1 MILRSFMAGVAGAAM
16 AWSTALAQPLQ
27 GFDAGADVPP
37 AFAVT
42 SFYDA
47 SSKLARAKPGD
58 LLKSEPVAAPV
69 GARAWRVMYA
79 SRTWDDQPVAVT
91 GLIIVP
97 IDKAKRPRP
106 VLVWAHGTTGG
117 ARGCAPSLAPDPAR
131 SFLERGG
138 AAGYPIDIGTPYLQD
153 LLARGYVVAA
163 PDYQGLGGPGVHQYL
178 VGDTAARGALDAAR
192 ATRQV
197 RGSKA
202 GADVVMLGW
211 SQGGH
216 AALAAGEIAPAYA
229 PELRVRGIATL
240 APSATI
246 MSPVVNQLFRSG
258 TPHVYEIIRGYASA
272 YGLSTA
278 LLSPRGRDIVE
289 VAGQACI
296 LEVFKEVG
304 RSKEPGVIADVTD
317 DPAWKAAL
325 ESNQSGL
332 RVSAAPV
339 LVVHG
344 SADAIV
350 PFASTDLYQARACA
364 VGTKLQ
370 IERIEGTDHRSTIP
384 AGREGIL
391 YWLEMRLRGE
401 RVKTSCP
408 SAG

>member
-1 MILRSFMAGVAGAAM
+1 MAGVAGAAM
-16 AWSTALAQPLQ
+16 VWSNALAQPLQ
-27 GFDAGADVPP
+27 GFDAGADVRP

-47 SSKLARAKPGD
+47 SPKLARAKPGD
-58 LLKSEPVAAPV
+58 LLKSEPVAAPA
-69 GARAWRVMYA
+69 GARAWRIMYA
-79 SRTWDDQPVAVT
+79 SRTWDDQPVAAT

-97 IDKAKRPRP
+97 IDKAAKPRP

-131 SFLERGG
+131 GFLERGG
-138 AAGYPIDIGTPYLQD
+138 ASGYPIDIGTPYLQE
-153 LLARGYVVAA
+153 LLARGYAVAA
-163 PDYQGLGGPGVHQYL
+163 PDYQGLGGPGVHQFL

-192 ATRQV
+192 AARQI

-202 GADVVMLGW
+202 GTDVVMLGW
-211 SQGGH
+211 SQGGQ
-216 AALAAGEIAPAYA
+216 AALAAGEIATAYA
-229 PELRVRGIATL
+229 PELRVRGVATL

-258 TPHVYEIIRGYASA
+258 TPHVYEIIRSYVSA
-272 YGLSTA
+272 YGLSSA

-325 ESNQSGL
+325 ERNQSGL

-344 SADAIV
+344 SADGIV
-350 PFASTDLYQARACA
+350 PFGSTDLYKARACE

-370 IERIEGTDHRSTIP
+370 VNRIEGGDHRSIIP
-384 AGREGIL
+384 SGREGIL

-401 RVKTSCP
+401 PVTSSCP
-408 SAG
+408 SPG

>member
-1 MILRSFMAGVAGAAM
+1 MILRRFMVGAAGAAM
-16 AWSTALAQPLQ
+16 VWSTALAQPLQ
-27 GFDAGADVPP
+27 GFDPAVDVPP

-47 SSKLARAKPGD
+47 SPKLARAKPGD
-58 LLKSEPVAAPV
+58 LLKSEPVAAPA

-79 SRTWDDQPVAVT
+79 SRTWDDQPVAAT

-97 IDKAKRPRP
+97 IDKAAKPRP
-106 VLVWAHGTTGG
+106 VLVWALGTTGG

-138 AAGYPIDIGTPYLQD
+138 GAGYPIDIGTPYLQD
-153 LLARGYVVAA
+153 LLARGYAVAA
-163 PDYQGLGGPGVHQYL
+163 PDYQGLGGPGVHQFQ
-178 VGDTAARGALDAAR
+178 VGDTAGRGALDAAR
-192 ATRQV
+192 ATRQL

-202 GADVVMLGW
+202 GADVVLLGW

-216 AALAAGEIAPAYA
+216 AALAAGEIAQAYA
-229 PELRVRGIATL
+229 PELRVHGIATL

-258 TPHVYEIIRGYASA
+258 TPHVYEIVRGYASA

-296 LEVFKEVG
+296 LEVFKAVG

-325 ESNQSGL
+325 ERNQSGL

-344 SADAIV
+344 SADGIV
-350 PFASTDLYQARACA
+350 PFGSTELYMARACA

-370 IERIEGTDHRSTIP
+370 VDRIEGGDHRSIIP
-384 AGREGIL
+384 SSREGIL

-401 RVKTSCP
+401 PVKTSCP
-408 SAG
+408 SPG

>member
-1 MILRSFMAGVAGAAM
+1 MMLRHLLTGVTGAVI
-16 AWSTALAQPLQ
+16 AWSSALAQPLQ
-27 GFDAGADVPP
+27 GFDAGANVPP

-47 SSKLARAKPGD
+47 SPKLARAKPGD
-58 LLKSEPVAAPV
+58 ILKAEPVAAPS

-79 SRTWDDQPVAVT
+79 SRTWDDQPVAAT
-91 GLIIVP
+91 GLIIAST
-97 IDKAKRPRP
+97 AKTTRPRP

-138 AAGYPIDIGTPYLQD
+138 AAGYPIDIGTPYLTD
-153 LLARGYVVAA
+153 LMARGYVVAA
-163 PDYQGLGGPGVHQYL
+163 PDYQGLGGPGVHQFL
-178 VGDTAARGALDAAR
+178 VGDTAARGGLDAAR
-192 ATRQV
+192 AARHL
-197 RGSKA
+197 RGAKA
-202 GADVVMLGW
+202 GADVVVLGW
-211 SQGGH
+211 SQGGQ
-216 AALAAGEIAPAYA
+216 AALTAGEVASAYA
-229 PELRVRGIATL
+229 PDLRVRGVAAL

-272 YGLSTA
+272 YGLSTD
-278 LLSPRGRDIVE
+278 LLSQRGRDLVE
-289 VAGQACI
+289 VAGQGCI

-304 RSKEPGVIADVTD
+304 RSKEPGVIADVTN
-317 DPAWKAAL
+317 DPAWTTAL
-325 ESNQSGL
+325 ERNNSGL

-344 SADAIV
+344 SADGIV
-350 PFASTDLYQARACA
+350 PFGSTDLYQARACA

-370 IERIEGTDHRSTIP
+370 IDRIEGGDHRSIIP
-384 AGREGIL
+384 SAREGIL
-391 YWLEMRLRGE
+391 HWMEMRLRGE
-401 RVKTSCP
+401 PAKTSCP

>member
-1 MILRSFMAGVAGAAM
+1 MNLHRVLLSVVGAALV
-16 AWSTALAQPLQ
+16 STAVVAQPLQ
-27 GFDAGADVPP
+27 GFDPAVDVPAALP
-37 AFAVT
+37 VT
-42 SFYDA
+42 SFYET
-47 SSKLARAKPGD
+47 SPKLAGAKPGD
-58 LLKSEPVAAPV
+58 LLKSEPVAAPA

-79 SRTWDDQPVAVT
+79 SRTWNDQPVAAT

-97 IDKAKRPRP
+97 IDKAPGPRP

-117 ARGCAPSLAPDPAR
+117 ARGCAPSLAPNPAR
-131 SFLERGG
+131 AFLERGR
-138 AAGYPIDIGTPYLQD
+138 ADGYPIDIGTPYLED

-178 VGDTAARGALDAAR
+178 VGDTAARGSLDAAR
-192 ATRQV
+192 AARQV
-197 RGSKA
+197 RGAKA

-211 SQGGH
+211 SQGGQ
-216 AALAAGEIAPAYA
+216 AALAAGEIASAYA
-229 PELRVRGIATL
+229 PDLRLRAIATL

-246 MSPVVNQLFRSG
+246 MSPVVNQLFRSN

-272 YGLSTA
+272 YGLSTD
-278 LLSPRGRDIVE
+278 LLSPRGRDLVE
-289 VAGQACI
+289 VAGQGCI
-296 LEVFKEVG
+296 LEVFKEIG

-317 DPAWKAAL
+317 DPAWTAAL
-325 ESNQSGL
+325 ERNQSGL

-350 PFASTDLYQARACA
+350 PFGSTELYQARACA

-370 IERIEGTDHRSTIP
+370 IDRIEGGDHRSVIP
-384 AGREGIL
+384 TGRAGIL
-391 YWLEMRLRGE
+391 RWLEMRLRGE
-401 RVKTSCP
+401 PLARSCP